1 MEGCA
6 SRDYSGLGFAAGHYL
21 VKPEFRQTKNQI
33 LSGLASLGKKIIK
46 EEFRKECLELTNFL
60 IEKKDKPPRFTNPK
74 SWVPVLRNYFKHKFD
89 KITQHGGCPMIFDKK
104 EKDLLE
110 LKYDA
115 LDFCEKNISYK
126 NKLTAFKKGSNKYD
140 CSNDTQC
147 IQDCTEY
154 ETWFISKKEYFESN
168 RNLVRE
174 SCTSKSSSSEF
185 PTKQCNIMNSRM
197 LNNIPKCL
205 HKKPQEPTQAPPK
218 EKVLTDPELY
228 QVNAIDSP
236 VSQDQSISQVEYLPD
251 GASNSPSEGQSNSL
265 SEDTHSDPPQLQTE
279 SEGNSET
286 SLTNVT
292 ADTQSGHTEIAKDL
306 KNLAP
311 AEEKIRTSTVQ
322 PSTVQD
328 TKTESITEPIMV
340 STKSLY
346 PEAPSRSTAD
356 PKIYGNINYIYFHI
370 FVITKQIYVCIYKFN
385 SVPVDNSHNP
395 YYALMGK
402 FKKKKNIRRKVKFL
416 RILLPSHSVKKD
428 ILLSDDH
435 LDQTIHDDEEIIKK
449 LKIHEHNTINNTN
462 MLKRKKDRS
471 KTIIEVHM
479 EVLEEFRNE
488 EWELKKGEFLAVCL
502 EEYKYE
508 KHRTYP
514 NLINCDQMENIKC
527 SNDIEEKKIIWNKWI
542 EKHRNLSEKL
552 KKEDWF
558 NNLKNEWKKEKAMV
572 NETEELNKKYLNEN
586 EKGSHLEREKDAW
599 RGWISN
605 RGKIVEHYLEQ
616 DWLKGLTNEFDN
628 ILDEYENEGT
638 ENSVSLINIEEMEHN
653 KSCEELYK
661 YIKKKLLSKLCVLVF
676 MTILEE
682 CKKEKNVENKESY
695 LDSSINECNSEKNL
709 DRKYHIIE
717 NVVEKGNNVLEN
729 SENTEIFDYKE
740 ENNFTDEIKDWI
752 GEDDIYVNSI

>member
-6 SRDYSGLGFAAGHYL
+6 SRDYSGLGFGATQYL
-21 VKPEFRQTKNQI
+21 WKPEFIQTRNQI
-33 LSGLASLGKKIIK
+33 LSRLASLEKKTIK

-60 IEKKDKPPRFTNPK
+60 IEKKDKPTRFTNPK

-89 KITQHGGCPMIFDKK
+89 KITQHGGCPMIFDPK
-104 EKDLLE
+104 EKNILE

-115 LDFCEKNISYK
+115 QDFCETNNVYET
-126 NKLTAFKKGSNKYD
+126 KLRAFKKGGSKTYNCNSDSN
-140 CSNDTQC
+140 C
-147 IQDCTEY
+147 IKHCTEY
-154 ETWFISKKEYFESN
+154 KDWFTSNKQHFEEKRHLIS
-168 RNLVRE
+168 E
-174 SCTSKSSSSEF
+174 SCTFKSSSSEF
-185 PTKQCNIMNSRM
+185 PTKQCNIMNPRM

-205 HKKPQEPTQAPPK
+205 YTKPQEHTEPAPK
-218 EKVLTDPELY
+218 EQKEISRSKLDQDNAKV
-228 QVNAIDSP
+228 SP
-236 VSQDQSISQVEYLPD
+236 VSQDQSLSQMERPPD
-251 GASNSPSEGQSNSL
+251 GQHSPSEHQPSSL
-265 SEDTHSDPPQLQTE
+265 PEGPHSDQSQLQTTAE
-279 SEGNSET
+279 DRNRA
-286 SLTNVT
+286 SLTNLDT
-292 ADTQSGHTEIAKDL
+292 DTQGSLILEPDALAHAAYPDETLSSSTLQTEFIQQPERDSNIEITPRAAEVSIL
-306 KNLAP
+306 K
-311 AEEKIRTSTVQ
+311 TFS
-322 PSTVQD
+322 D
-328 TKTESITEPIMV
+328 TTI
-340 STKSLY
+340 
-346 PEAPSRSTAD
+346 D
-356 PKIYGNINYIYFHI
+356 PKIQGNINSTLFYI
-370 FVITKQIYVCIYKFN
+370 FVITKQINIYIYNVNAGSVAN
-385 SVPVDNSHNP
+385 SYNP
-395 YYALMGK
+395 YYILMGK
-402 FKKKKNIRRKVKFL
+402 FRKKKNIRRQVKFL
-416 RILLPSHSVKKD
+416 RILLPSHSDKRNKF
-428 ILLSDDH
+428 LSDNH
-435 LDQTIHDDEEIIKK
+435 LDEPIYDDEEIIKK

-462 MLKRKKDRS
+462 MLKRNKDRS

-479 EVLEEFRNE
+479 EVLEELRNE

-502 EEYKYE
+502 EVYKYE

-514 NLINCDQMENIKC
+514 NLINGDQMENIKC

-558 NNLKNEWKKEKAMV
+558 NNLKNEWKKE
-572 NETEELNKKYLNEN
+572 
-586 EKGSHLEREKDAW
+586 
-599 RGWISN
+599 
-605 RGKIVEHYLEQ
+605 GKIVEHYLEQ

-717 NVVEKGNNVLEN
+717 NVVENGNNVLEN

-752 GEDDIYVNSI
+752 GEDDIHVNSI

>member
-1 MEGCA
+1 MENCTT
-6 SRDYSGLGFAAGHYL
+6 RDYTGIGYGASEYVMENEFKEARKQISSFTASLRT
-21 VKPEFRQTKNQI
+21 KKNKKEFRD
-33 LSGLASLGKKIIK
+33 
-46 EEFRKECLELTNFL
+46 ECLKL
-60 IEKKDKPPRFTNPK
+60 IDYLITIKDNPPKYTNPK
-74 SWVPVLRNYFKHKFD
+74 RWVPVLRNYFGNKFD
-89 KITQHGGCPMIFDKK
+89 KLTQYGGCPMTFDKK
-104 EKDLLE
+104 DRDLLE
-110 LKYDA
+110 LKYNA
-115 LDFCEKNISYK
+115 LDFCGKNISYK
-126 NKLTAFKKGSNKYD
+126 NKLFAFRKGGSSTYSCNNNSD
-140 CSNDTQC
+140 CIKHC
-147 IQDCTEY
+147 KEY
-154 ETWFISKKEYFESN
+154 EEWFISKKEYFESN
-168 RNLVRE
+168 RNLISE
-174 SCTSKSSSSEF
+174 SCIFKNTSSQF
-185 PTKQCNIMNSRM
+185 PEKNCNILDTSTFNK
-197 LNNIPKCL
+197 LPQCLLPK
-205 HKKPQEPTQAPPK
+205 PDASTQAPTEQK
-218 EKVLTDPELY
+218 EISRSKLD
-228 QVNAIDSP
+228 QVNAEDSP
-236 VSQDQSISQVEYLPD
+236 VSQDQSPSQVERPPD
-251 GASNSPSEGQSNSL
+251 GQHSPSERQPSSLPEGSRSDQS
-265 SEDTHSDPPQLQTE
+265 QLQTTAE
-279 SEGNSET
+279 DRNQA
-286 SLTNVT
+286 SLTNLDK
-292 ADTQSGHTEIAKDL
+292 DTQD
-306 KNLAP
+306 
-311 AEEKIRTSTVQ
+311 
-322 PSTVQD
+322 
-328 TKTESITEPIMV
+328 SITQKPDAITHSSSSQEILTSSIVKSPGSPELEADSHIKTIPAATDV
-340 STKSLY
+340 SH
-346 PEAPSRSTAD
+346 
-356 PKIYGNINYIYFHI
+356 PKPPPTTPVDSKIQGNINSTFFSI
-370 FVITKQIYVCIYKFN
+370 F
-385 SVPVDNSHNP
+385 
-395 YYALMGK
+395 YALMGK

-514 NLINCDQMENIKC
+514 NLINGDQMENIKC

-542 EKHRNLSEKL
+542 EMHRNLSEKL

-752 GEDDIYVNSI
+752 GEDDIHVNSI